1 MSLIFIIFSR
11 GINDNNNESNI
22 IINRDADSTNIK
34 FKDKNEDIELKEF
47 ILK

>member
-11 GINDNNNESNI
+11 GISDNNNESN
-22 IINRDADSTNIK
+22 INRDADSTNIK
-34 FKDKNEDIELKEF
+34 FKGKNEDIELKEF